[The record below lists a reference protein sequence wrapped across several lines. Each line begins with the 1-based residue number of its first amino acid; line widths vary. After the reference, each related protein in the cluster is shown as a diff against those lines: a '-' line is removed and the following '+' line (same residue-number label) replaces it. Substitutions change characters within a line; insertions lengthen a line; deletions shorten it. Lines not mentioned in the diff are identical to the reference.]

1 VLSSE
6 QTDVRIAVVA
16 DVADNPDASD
26 QRARD
31 GDAAPGMRGHDRSDE
46 EFAQAV
52 MTGAEPAFAALYDR
66 YCRRAYS
73 LARRICVDEGLA
85 ETVVQEVFLAF
96 WREPRSFDSDCG
108 SFGPWLLTLVHHKS
122 VDAVRREATIRH
134 RAEPIGHHGQQP
146 VVVPA
151 PAAGHG
157 APRAGQPGRIR
168 NALGSLPADQRR
180 ALALTYYGGYTQR
193 EVAAMTGVPLGTVQS
208 RMCSGVHH
216 LSHVLGPVLGDASAG
231 MPGGGAR

>member
-1 VLSSE
+1 M
-6 QTDVRIAVVA
+6 A

-31 GDAAPGMRGHDRSDE
+31 GAAVSGMRGHDRSDE

-52 MTGAEPAFAALYDR
+52 MTGVEPAFAALYDR

-73 LARRICVDEGLA
+73 LARRICVNEGLA

-96 WREPRSFDSDCG
+96 WREPRRFDSGCG
-108 SFGPWLLTLVHHKS
+108 SFGSWILTLVHHRS
-122 VDAVRREATIRH
+122 VDAVRREATVRH
-134 RAEPIGHHGQQP
+134 RNESVGDHGRQR
-146 VVVPA
+146 VDVPA

-157 APRAGQPGRIR
+157 ASRAVRPGRIR
-168 NALGSLPADQRR
+168 NALRALPADQRR

-193 EVAAMTGVPLGTVQS
+193 EVAAMTRVPLGTVQA
-208 RMCSGVHH
+208 RMSSGVQY
-216 LSHVLGPVLGDASAG
+216 LRHVLGPVQGDASAG
-231 MPGGGAR
+231 IRGGGAR